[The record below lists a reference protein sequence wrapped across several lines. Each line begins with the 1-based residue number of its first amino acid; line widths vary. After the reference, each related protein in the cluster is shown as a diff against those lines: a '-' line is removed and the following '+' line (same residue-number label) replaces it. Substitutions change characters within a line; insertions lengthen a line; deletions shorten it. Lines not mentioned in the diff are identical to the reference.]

1 MRLRTE
7 ANTAACDN
15 CAMTRNRIF
24 LWIAATLAAPF
35 VLMTLVLALFGWN
48 WLRGPIEH
56 WAEQK
61 TGRVLAING
70 DLSLHLGWPWPRI
83 QADAVA
89 FANPPWAQERQMVTA
104 DTVDITIDL
113 RQVLQG
119 NLLFPT
125 VHLLRPVVF
134 LEQTAQGQKNWLLD
148 VHQTDETARI
158 RMGQLT
164 LDQGVLGFDELAAKT
179 HIRAEISTT
188 RVPSSSSTPPADP
201 PGTTFRAKGHFRGL
215 ALVATGTSGPVLA
228 LRDEGTPYPL
238 NVDTTIGRTRIQALG
253 TITGLVSRSAI
264 NMKVAVSGDSLEQ
277 LYPLFGIPAPAT
289 HPYALRGQLVHS
301 GERWRYESF
310 AGRIGNSD
318 IAGTA
323 EVVTGGKRPA
333 LTAELASQLLDLGD
347 LAPAIGVRSASNT
360 PTPVAA
366 TRQKKVLPDVPFK
379 TDRWASMD
387 ADVRLRAKHIRRAAA
402 FPLNE
407 LSLHIKLRDA
417 VLTLDP
423 LDVGVAGGHVRGQV
437 SLDGRNQPIKA
448 TAKLEVNKVLLSGL
462 FPELVL
468 NQATIGQINGS
479 FTLAGSGN
487 SIASM
492 LATSNGRAT
501 LGIAEGEVSQL
512 MMEKVGLHL
521 WEIMG
526 LTMTGDRRVALRC
539 GLANFTVRNGVM
551 RADTL
556 IFDTAVTTLVG
567 SGQIDLAQET
577 LALTLNP
584 KTKNTSPL
592 ALRSPIYIRG
602 SFAQPSVG
610 VDKGRVAVRAL
621 GAVALGLVNPALA
634 LIPLV
639 DPGPGKDRDCGHPA
653 ATPPGR

>member
-35 VLMTLVLALFGWN
+35 VLVTLVLALFGWN

-83 QADAVA
+83 QADGVA
-89 FANPPWAQERQMVTA
+89 FANPPWAQERQMVSA
-104 DTVDITIDL
+104 DTVDITLDL

-125 VHLLRPVVF
+125 VHVLRPVVF
-134 LEQTAQGQKNWLLD
+134 LEQNAQGQKNWLLD
-148 VHQTDETARI
+148 VQQVDEAAHVRI
-158 RMGQLT
+158 GQLT
-164 LDQGVLGFDELAAKT
+164 LDEGVLGFDDLAAKT
-179 HIRAEISTT
+179 HIRAEISTL
-188 RVPSSSSTPPADP
+188 ADTS
-201 PGTTFRAKGHFRGL
+201 GTTFRAKGHFRGL
-215 ALVATGTSGPVLA
+215 TLVATGTGGPVLA
-228 LRDEGTPYPL
+228 LRNESTPYPL
-238 NVDTTIGRTRIQALG
+238 TIDTTIGHTRIQASG
-253 TITGLVSRSAI
+253 TITGLVSHSAV
-264 NMKVAVSGDSLEQ
+264 NMNVAVHGDSLEQ
-277 LYPLFGIPAPAT
+277 LYPLLGIPAPAT
-289 HPYALRGQLVHS
+289 HKYAIRGNLLHS

-310 AGRIGNSD
+310 AGRVGNSD

-323 EVVTGGKRPA
+323 EVVTGGKRPT
-333 LTAELASQLLDLGD
+333 LTAELASDMLDLGD
-347 LAPAIGVRSASNT
+347 LAPAIGVRSARGT

-366 TRQKKVLPDVPFK
+366 TRQNKVLPDVAFK
-379 TDRWASMD
+379 TDRWTSMD
-387 ADVRLRAKHIRRAAA
+387 ADVRLRAKHLRRATAL
-402 FPLNE
+402 PLNE
-407 LSLHIKLRDA
+407 LSVHVTLNDG

-423 LDVGVAGGHVRGQV
+423 LDVGVAGGHVRAQV

-448 TAKLEVNKVLLSGL
+448 KARAEVRKVMLSGL

-468 NQATIGQINGS
+468 NKATIGEINGTFNLS
-479 FTLAGSGN
+479 GSGN
-487 SIASM
+487 SIASL
-492 LATSNGRAT
+492 LATSNGHAT
-501 LGIAEGEVSQL
+501 LAIAHGEVSQL
-512 MMEKVGLHL
+512 MMEKAGLHL

-526 LTMTGDRRVALRC
+526 LSMTGDKRVALRC
-539 GLANFTVRNGVM
+539 GLASFSVRSGVM
-551 RADTL
+551 LADTL

-577 LALTLNP
+577 LALTFNQ

-602 SFAQPSVG
+602 SFAHPTVG

-639 DPGPGKDRDCGHPA
+639 DPGPGKDSDCGHPA
-653 ATPPGR
+653 ATPSGR

>member
-1 MRLRTE
+1 
-7 ANTAACDN
+7 
-15 CAMTRNRIF
+15 MTRNRIF

-35 VLMTLVLALFGWN
+35 VVMTLVLALFGWN

-104 DTVDITIDL
+104 DTVDITLDL

-125 VHLLRPVVF
+125 VHLLRPVIF

-148 VHQTDETARI
+148 VHQTDEAARI

-164 LDQGVLGFDELAAKT
+164 LDQGVLGFDDVAAKT
-179 HIRAEISTT
+179 HIRAEISTL
-188 RVPSSSSTPPADP
+188 ADT
-201 PGTTFRAKGHFRGL
+201 PGTAFHAKGHLRGL
-215 ALVATGTSGPVLA
+215 PFEAKGTGGPVLA

-238 NVDTTIGRTRIQALG
+238 DIDTTIDRTRIQASG
-253 TITGLVSRSAI
+253 TITGLVSRSAV
-264 NMKVAVSGDSLEQ
+264 NMNVAVRGDSLEQ
-277 LYPLFGIPAPAT
+277 LYPLFGIPAPAS
-289 HPYALRGQLVHS
+289 HPYAVRGQLVHS

-318 IAGTA
+318 IAGMA
-323 EVVTGGKRPA
+323 QVVTGGKRPA
-333 LTAELASQLLDLGD
+333 LTAQLTSKLLDLGD
-347 LAPAIGVRSASNT
+347 LAPAIGVRSASSA

-366 TRQKKVLPDVPFK
+366 TRQKKVLPDVAFK
-379 TDRWASMD
+379 TDRWTSMD
-387 ADVRLRAKHIRRAAA
+387 ADVRLQAQHLRRAAA
-402 FPLNE
+402 LPLND
-407 LSLHIKLRDA
+407 LSVRIQLRDA

-423 LDVGVAGGHVRGQV
+423 LDVGVAGGNVRAQV
-437 SLDGRNQPIKA
+437 SLDGSNQPIKA
-448 TAKLEVNKVLLSGL
+448 KAQAEVRKVLLSGL
-462 FPELVL
+462 FPDLVL
-468 NQATIGQINGS
+468 NQATIGEINGS
-479 FTLAGSGN
+479 FTLSGSGS
-487 SIASM
+487 SIAGM
-492 LATSNGRAT
+492 LATSNGHAK
-501 LGIAEGEVSQL
+501 LDIAHGEVSQL
-512 MMEKVGLHL
+512 MMEKAGLHL

-526 LTMTGDRRVALRC
+526 LTMTGDKRIVLRC
-539 GLANFTVRNGVM
+539 GQARFSVRNGVM
-551 RADTL
+551 LADTL
-556 IFDTAVTTLVG
+556 IFDTAVTTLIG

-602 SFAQPSVG
+602 SFDQPTVG

-621 GAVALGLVNPALA
+621 GSLALGLVNPALA

-639 DPGPGKDRDCGHPA
+639 DPGPGKDSDCGRPA
-653 ATPPGR
+653 AK